1 MHYCPSLGYKFVRD
15 INVVFSLGGA
25 VRGQKVNSWT

>member
-1 MHYCPSLGYKFVRD
+1 MQFRPSLGHKFVRD
-15 INVVFSLGGA
+15 INVVFSLVGA